1 MTDWL
6 DLMLGEIDRRRQELA
21 AARAELERRREDPA
35 RNEVDASVTAATE
48 RAQEK

>member
-6 DLMLGEIDRRRQELA
+6 DLMLGEIDRQRREQA
-21 AARAELERRREDPA
+21 AARAEFERRREDPA
-35 RNEVDASVTAATE
+35 RNEDDASVEVADE